1 MKKIFIIILSL
12 FLSSTLMAAGSD
24 SSSGSSSSMG
34 DNLYEDAVK
43 LVKRAGKLEKK
54 DKTDKAKKLYA
65 QAFNKLEKAYKSDKK
80 NPDILNYMGFTT
92 RKTGNFEKAEKFYL
106 EGLSLKPNHNGINEY
121 LGELYVQTNRID
133 KANERL
139 EVLKSC
145 NCKEYGELE
154 LIIKNNLIV
163 NHITKYWS
171 AMFMFMSGIF
181 WKIEFEEKLD
191 YNKRYIFC
199 PNHVSTLDI
208 PLVTAAIPLPLLFMG
223 SLLTESFFGIPGLG
237 SYTIDAIRQQDFA
250 IVRAM
255 VFLGSVLYILGL
267 LLTDLSYGLVDPRVK
282 VAN

>member
-1 MKKIFIIILSL
+1 MKNLFVIIFTLLLST
-12 FLSSTLMAAGSD
+12 SLMAAGSD
-24 SSSGSSSSMG
+24 SSSDSSSNEDS
-34 DNLYEDAVK
+34 LYKDAVK

-54 DKTDKAKKLYA
+54 DKSDKAKKLYA

-154 LIIKNNLIV
+154 LIIK
-163 NHITKYWS
+163 TK
-171 AMFMFMSGIF
+171 
-181 WKIEFEEKLD
+181 
-191 YNKRYIFC
+191 
-199 PNHVSTLDI
+199 
-208 PLVTAAIPLPLLFMG
+208 G
-223 SLLTESFFGIPGLG
+223 S
-237 SYTIDAIRQQDFA
+237 
-250 IVRAM
+250 
-255 VFLGSVLYILGL
+255 
-267 LLTDLSYGLVDPRVK
+267 K
-282 VAN
+282 VY